1 MSYEAQTSEEALAT
15 LVYRTAFEYGR
26 DGRSLESLLAFCE
39 EQGATPEQTANA
51 PYYFEDGVTLYR

>member
-1 MSYEAQTSEEALAT
+1 MEYEAYTEKEVLST

-26 DGRSLESLLAFCE
+26 DGRSLESLLAFCA

-51 PYYFEDGVTLYR
+51 PYYFEDGQLFG